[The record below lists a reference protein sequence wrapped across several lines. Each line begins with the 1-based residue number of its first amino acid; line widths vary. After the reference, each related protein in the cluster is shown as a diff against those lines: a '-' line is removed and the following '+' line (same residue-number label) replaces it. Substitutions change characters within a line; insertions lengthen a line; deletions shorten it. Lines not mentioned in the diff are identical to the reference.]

1 MDNIGGSAYVYDR
14 IRAHTKRGPP
24 DMRLEAESPEEY
36 VDKLPADWRRDQ
48 LLAVREKLLA
58 HKAVKEEMEHGML
71 MYRIGMT
78 RLFHVS
84 VQKAYVSVYA
94 GCIGKVDPEKKLLQ
108 DFSVGKSCIRI
119 GRSIQLDETGLP
131 QFIAAA
137 VAKARRGEDVGC

>member
-1 MDNIGGSAYVYDR
+1 M
-14 IRAHTKRGPP
+14 K
-24 DMRLEAESPEEY
+24 LEAESPEEY
-36 VDKLPADWRRDQ
+36 VNKLPDDWRRDQ
-48 LLAVREKLLA
+48 LLAVREKMLA
-58 HKAVKEEMEHGML
+58 HKAVKEEIEHGML

-78 RLFHVS
+78 RLFHVG

-94 GCIGKVDPEKKLLQ
+94 GCIEKVDPEKKLLE

-119 GRSIQLDETGLP
+119 SRAIDLEDTGLP